1 MCMYSL
7 SPIPSVGVW
16 MVYTTFSLYKHYI
29 YTVWIHTVY
38 IYTIIHYFHPTC
50 TLWCKHIYTHMEDF
64 SFLMVRGVA
73 LDRVLSPLP
82 TLV

>member
-1 MCMYSL
+1 MCMCSP

-29 YTVWIHTVY
+29 HSLDSHCV
-38 IYTIIHYFHPTC
+38 YTIIHYFHPTC